1 MVSWQ
6 LSTDMFC
13 WEAVHAE
20 ARKCMLDLA
29 SWRKGLS
36 RAVTTYPAVDKS
48 ISLVAKKGT
57 VCIYLNFEFHLL
69 STWSQVGQITSF
81 AKTCHS
87 VGH

>member
-13 WEAVHAE
+13 LEAVHAE
-20 ARKCMLDLA
+20 ARKCVLDSA

-36 RAVTTYPAVDKS
+36 GAVTTYPAVDKS
-48 ISLVAKKGT
+48 ISLVAKKET
-57 VCIYLNFEFHLL
+57 VCIYLNFEFHPL
-69 STWSQVGQITSF
+69 STWSQVWQITSF